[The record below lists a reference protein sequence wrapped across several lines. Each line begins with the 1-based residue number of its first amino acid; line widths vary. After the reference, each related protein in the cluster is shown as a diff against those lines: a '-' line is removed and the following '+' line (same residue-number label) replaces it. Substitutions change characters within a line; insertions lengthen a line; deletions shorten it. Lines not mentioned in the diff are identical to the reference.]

1 MTSRAIRAHA
11 ARPPALSAAFRE
23 RLAAF
28 TGWDEGWDGL
38 GAERIRGRTAERAAL
53 VAELALEVAPEPFA
67 APAGDGSLMLEWEL
81 PNGAVVGVFIPG
93 GDDEAWE
100 PASVTRGEQVVEHD
114 IRSAADLVDLLRRAA
129 AEA

>member
-1 MTSRAIRAHA
+1 MTSRAIRAHEA
-11 ARPPALSAAFRE
+11 SPPALSAAFRE

-28 TGWDEGWDGL
+28 TGWDEDWDGL

-114 IRSAADLVDLLRRAA
+114 IRSAADLADLLRRAA

>member
-1 MTSRAIRAHA
+1 MTSRAIRAHG

-28 TGWDEGWDGL
+28 TGWDEDWDGL

-53 VAELALEVAPEPFA
+53 AAELALEIAPEPFA

-114 IRSAADLVDLLRRAA
+114 VRSTADLADLLRRAA

>member
-1 MTSRAIRAHA
+1 MTSRAIRAHE

-28 TGWDEGWDGL
+28 TGWDEDWDGL

-81 PNGAVVGVFIPG
+81 PNGAAVGVFIPG